1 MKTRKPGIVRLI
13 TSLLLVLPLLSHG
26 KTVKWNLKERW
37 GVNQL
42 GIASAISE
50 AKQHF
55 ISFPNDSIVI
65 IIPEGTFNIGGNND
79 HSIDVS
85 NIEPGEKG
93 RLIFQGAG
101 KDRTTFIATDRT
113 EHSIYGRNIHRI
125 TFKGI
130 HFTRDYN
137 CVLQGT
143 VISVSPG
150 EVVLDLHEGFPKPD
164 SLWQYGIV
172 GSWGMFFKRYT
183 DDIDD
188 PQIITEENDQIAWN
202 KDGTYKVEGRRWK
215 FALRNLDQTAPYMEG
230 DIIGIKLKHGGQ
242 TYWFANGDDIAFED
256 CKWTQ
261 KTRGVLRAGISNIR
275 FVNCTT
281 ERGPRVGGRIPCLA
295 SPDGGPQCG
304 QPNDPV
310 INNVLIENC
319 DFFASGDD
327 NVAFFNVNGGV
338 IRNCHI
344 TDSFARGIL
353 LYQCENICLEN
364 NIVERCP
371 ILWVEGDG
379 YSKCDTPTG
388 QIDLNIYNDNY
399 NIYPNPFQDLL
410 FVEQNYFNQA
420 DSRIGIFDEKGAL
433 VLSSKLRKGINE
445 IDLSR
450 EIAGC
455 YIVKLTNDL
464 FTVQQKVL
472 KIN

>member
-13 TSLLLVLPLLSHG
+13 TSLLFVLPLLSHG
-26 KTVKWNLKERW
+26 EAVKWNLKEKW
-37 GVNQL
+37 GVNQQ

-50 AKQHF
+50 AKEHF
-55 ISFPNDSIVI
+55 KSFPNDSIVI
-65 IIPEGTFNIGGNND
+65 IIPEGTFGIGGNND

-143 VISVSPG
+143 VIRVSPG
-150 EVVLDLHEGFPKPD
+150 EVVLDLHEGFPGPD

-215 FALRNLDQTAPYMEG
+215 FALRNLDQTAPYKEG

-281 ERGPRVGGRIPCLA
+281 ERGPSVGGRIPCLA

-338 IRNCHI
+338 IRNCNI

-420 DSRIGIFDEKGAL
+420 DSRIGMEML
-433 VLSSKLRKGINE
+433 H
-445 IDLSR
+445 
-450 EIAGC
+450 
-455 YIVKLTNDL
+455 LT
-464 FTVQQKVL
+464 VR
-472 KIN
+472 